1 MLQYLKGGGPLSW
14 FLYYEASLTRMT
26 FCFIHLHLEPDWFI
40 SKLRLSAI
48 IGYLLSF
55 GIGVFNEWLTLILVF
70 ILNSKPLPPN
80 VR

>member
-14 FLYYEASLTRMT
+14 FLYYEASLTYMGVS
-26 FCFIHLHLEPDWFI
+26 FCFIHLPLEPDWFI

-55 GIGVFNEWLTLILVF
+55 GIAVFNEW
-70 ILNSKPLPPN
+70 
-80 VR
+80 